1 MHLDQYTL
9 PMDMPLGI
17 DLPRWI
23 IGAVAALLFS
33 AVSLPATAQW
43 KWRDKSG
50 QMQYSDLPPPP
61 GVSDRDILLRPS
73 PVPRAAT
80 QPSIGAPGTAPSGS
94 AAPATTA
101 ASAALSA
108 ERAPALVPKGVEPAL
123 EAKRRQSE
131 QDEAN
136 RRKVDHPRVA
146 AVKAEN
152 CTRAQANLRALQS
165 GSRMTRTNE
174 KGEREVFDD
183 AMRADESRRTRE
195 EIAFN
200 CK

>member
-9 PMDMPLGI
+9 PMDMPPGTA
-17 DLPRWI
+17 LPRWI
-23 IGAVAALLFS
+23 IGAVAALLLS
-33 AVSLPATAQW
+33 ALSLPAAAQW
-43 KWRDKSG
+43 KWRDKGG
-50 QMQYSDLPPPP
+50 QMQYSDMPPPP

-73 PVPRAAT
+73 PGPRAAT
-80 QPSIGAPGTAPSGS
+80 QPSTGTPAIASSGS
-94 AAPATTA
+94 AA

-108 ERAPALVPKGVEPAL
+108 ERAPPLVPKGVEPAL

-136 RRKVDHPRVA
+136 RRKVDEPRVA

-152 CTRAQANLRALQS
+152 CIRAQTNLRALES

>member
-1 MHLDQYTL
+1 MHLDRYTL
-9 PMDMPLGI
+9 SMDMPLGTA
-17 DLPRWI
+17 LPRWI
-23 IGAVAALLFS
+23 IGAVAALLLC
-33 AVSLPATAQW
+33 ALSLPASAQW

-73 PVPRAAT
+73 TGPRAPT
-80 QPSIGAPGTAPSGS
+80 QPSTGAP
-94 AAPATTA
+94 TA
-101 ASAALSA
+101 ASASASASAAISA

-123 EAKRRQSE
+123 EAKRKQSE

-136 RRKVDHPRVA
+136 RRKADEPRLD

-152 CTRAQANLRALQS
+152 CSRARANLRALQS

-183 AMRADESRRTRE
+183 AMRAEESRRTRE
-195 EIAFN
+195 DIAAN

>member
-1 MHLDQYTL
+1 MPLDHNTL
-9 PMDMPLGI
+9 PMDKPAGI
-17 DLPRWI
+17 ALPRWI
-23 IGAVAALLFS
+23 IGAVAALFVSTL
-33 AVSLPATAQW
+33 SLPASAQW
-43 KWRDKSG
+43 KWRDKNG

-61 GVSDRDILLRPS
+61 SVSDRDILLRPS
-73 PVPRAAT
+73 VGQRAAI
-80 QPSIGAPGTAPSGS
+80 QPSTGTS
-94 AAPATTA
+94 TTA
-101 ASAALSA
+101 ASASASASASAGISA

-123 EAKRRQSE
+123 EAKRKQSE

-136 RRKVDHPRVA
+136 KRKADEPRLA

-152 CTRAQANLRALQS
+152 CSRAQANLRTLQS

-183 AMRADESRRTRE
+183 AMRAEESRRTRE
-195 EIAFN
+195 DIASN

>member
-1 MHLDQYTL
+1 MRLDRCTL
-9 PMDMPLGI
+9 PMDKPLGI
-17 DLPRWI
+17 ALPRWI
-23 IGAVAALLFS
+23 IGAVAALLLC
-33 AVSLPATAQW
+33 ALSLPASAQW

-61 GVSDRDILLRPS
+61 GVADRDILLRPS
-73 PVPRAAT
+73 TGPRAPT
-80 QPSIGAPGTAPSGS
+80 QPSIGTPGTAPSGS
-94 AAPATTA
+94 A
-101 ASAALSA
+101 SAVISA
-108 ERAPALVPKGVEPAL
+108 ERVPALVPKGVEPAL

-136 RRKVDHPRVA
+136 KRKADEPRLA

-152 CTRAQANLRALQS
+152 CSRAQANLRALQS
-165 GSRMTRTNE
+165 GSKMTRTNE

>member
-1 MHLDQYTL
+1 MRLDRCTL
-9 PMDMPLGI
+9 PMDKPLGI
-17 DLPRWI
+17 ALPRWI
-23 IGAVAALLFS
+23 IGAVAALLLC
-33 AVSLPATAQW
+33 ALSLPASAQW

-61 GVSDRDILLRPS
+61 GVADRDILLRPS
-73 PVPRAAT
+73 TGPRAPT
-80 QPSIGAPGTAPSGS
+80 QPSIGTLGNAPSGS
-94 AAPATTA
+94 A
-101 ASAALSA
+101 SAAISA
-108 ERAPALVPKGVEPAL
+108 DRVPALVPKGVEPAL

-136 RRKVDHPRVA
+136 KRKADEPRLA

-152 CTRAQANLRALQS
+152 CSRAQANLRALQS
-165 GSRMTRTNE
+165 GSKMTRTNE